1 MTRFLLCLSVI
12 LAVGLLAPAPSWS
25 DPHERPVYDIPEY
38 ENSGDDDEPEIQG
51 PVILQ
56 PSLGR
61 HAEAAPAPAPPQARE
76 EKALALPQWL
86 SNFFDRIPTFR
97 GRHYEMLR

>member
-25 DPHERPVYDIPEY
+25 DPRERPVYDIPEY

-56 PSLGR
+56 PTLGR
-61 HAEAAPAPAPPQARE
+61 HAEAVPAPAPPQARE
-76 EKALALPQWL
+76 EKVHVVPLWL
-86 SNFFDRIPTFR
+86 SNLLDRIPTFR
-97 GRHYEMLR
+97 DRRYEMLR